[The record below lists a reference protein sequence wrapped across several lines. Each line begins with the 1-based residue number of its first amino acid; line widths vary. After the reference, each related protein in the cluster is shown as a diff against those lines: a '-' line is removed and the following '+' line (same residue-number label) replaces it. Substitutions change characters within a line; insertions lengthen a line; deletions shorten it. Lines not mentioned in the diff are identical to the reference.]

1 MSKTYAFLL
10 LYLLL
15 QNEARDKLNV
25 LDLVRKRKKQ
35 QKQRFLKDGL
45 KKIT

>member
-1 MSKTYAFLL
+1 
-10 LYLLL
+10 
-15 QNEARDKLNV
+15 NEARDKVNV

-45 KKIT
+45 KRIT